1 MTYYHQS
8 KLWVSKLW
16 GKQNKFSQFSKFSHH
31 TTIFVIKQV
40 KYIGVITLEPM
51 K

>member
-8 KLWVSKLW
+8 KLCRLW

-31 TTIFVIKQV
+31 TNIFVIKQV
-40 KYIGVITLEPM
+40 KYIGVITLEQM
-51 K
+51 